1 MSMKLTGRIAVVTGG
16 GRGIGKAISKR
27 LAAEGAGVVI
37 VYAGNERAAIDTVAE
52 ISAAG
57 GSAWVHRIDIA
68 DAGAAIEGIAK
79 IAEERGRLDVVV
91 NNAGISK
98 DNLMLRAKP
107 EEWDAVLDTNLRGAW
122 ACSKA
127 AMRVMLKSKNVS
139 AAGHSTGRIVNI
151 TSIVGE
157 TGNAGQTT
165 YAAAKAGLI
174 GLTRAMALEVASRG
188 ITVNAVAPGFIT
200 TDMTDALPEKVREE
214 LRTKIPLGRIGAPDD
229 VADAVLYLCSDGAAY
244 VTGQVLRVNGGMDMR

>member
-1 MSMKLTGRIAVVTGG
+1 MNLKDRIAVVTGG
-16 GRGIGKAISKR
+16 GRGIGRAISKR
-27 LAAEGAGVVI
+27 LAKDGAGVVV
-37 VYAGNERAAIDTVAE
+37 VYAGNERAAVDTVAE

-57 GSAWVHRIDIA
+57 GSAWIHQIDIS
-68 DAGAAIEGIAK
+68 DAAKAIEGIGK
-79 IAEERGRLDVVV
+79 IAEERGRLDIVV

-107 EEWDAVLDTNLRGAW
+107 EEWDSVLDTNLRGAW

-127 AMRVMLKSKNVS
+127 AIRVMLRAKNVS
-139 AAGHSTGRIVNI
+139 TAGFSTCRIVNI
-151 TSIVGE
+151 TSVVGE

-174 GLTRAMALEVASRG
+174 GLTRALALEVASREV
-188 ITVNAVAPGFIT
+188 TVNAVAPGFIT

-214 LRTKIPLGRIGAPDD
+214 LKTKIPLGRIGAPDD
-229 VADAVLYLCSDGAAY
+229 VADAVAYLCSDGAAY
-244 VTGQVLRVNGGMDMR
+244 VTGQVIRVNGGMDMR